1 METFI
6 KRYRRHLLYTLLVA
20 VLLGCNEPNVK
31 EKNTGYILDELGS
44 RVKIIEVDS
53 CEYLF
58 YESGHMPAIAHK
70 GNCKYCK
77 ARIQHCN

>member
-1 METFI
+1 MKNLRTKLSYAI
-6 KRYRRHLLYTLLVA
+6 YTLLVA
-20 VLLGCNEPNVK
+20 VLFGCNEPNVK
-31 EKNTGYILDELGS
+31 EKSTDYILDELGGT
-44 RVKIIEVDS
+44 VKIIEVDS

-58 YESGHMPAIAHK
+58 YEGGHRMAIAHK